1 MLAIWGAAM
10 MASGCVNFAAFSY
23 IFDLLL
29 NKNKDPFEEAVM
41 DPSSVDKD
49 MMTKQKTNAK
59 S

>member
-1 MLAIWGAAM
+1 M

-29 NKNKDPFEEAVM
+29 NRNKDPFEEAVM